1 MRAVDV
7 RINFLDILVQ
17 VVVIQTQTGRE
28 VVLLGEISLKH
39 QLGIGILLVH
49 IITLIAVAAILHVHR
64 GIAHQGDIGAMLL
77 VKHEGMLHIGL
88 VAVGGYINKVGVVGM
103 RMMACLTALTI
114 FLQ

>member
-1 MRAVDV
+1 M
-7 RINFLDILVQ
+7 Q

-64 GIAHQGDIGAMLL
+64 GIAHQGDVGAMLL

-103 RMMACLTALTI
+103 HMMACLTALTI
-114 FLQ
+114 FLQQ